1 MGGKMPNDKMNEENL
16 ANNNEEN
23 NNGQAIPEG
32 GRPFNGGNMGEAPNN
47 INNPNGNMDNKIP
60 NMGNMP
66 TQENIQ
72 EAMKI
77 LNNRDYSSLSEEEKK
92 QLNDLGISEE
102 NINMFNN
109 IPKQGERGEVRE
121 TFNKT
126 YYVIFGVVLLTLL
139 ISLVFVTKYKRKRY

>member
-1 MGGKMPNDKMNEENL
+1 
-16 ANNNEEN
+16 
-23 NNGQAIPEG
+23 
-32 GRPFNGGNMGEAPNN
+32 
-47 INNPNGNMDNKIP
+47 MDNKIP

-109 IPKQGERGEVRE
+109 IPKQVERGEVRE

>member
-1 MGGKMPNDKMNEENL
+1 
-16 ANNNEEN
+16 
-23 NNGQAIPEG
+23 
-32 GRPFNGGNMGEAPNN
+32 
-47 INNPNGNMDNKIP
+47 
-60 NMGNMP
+60 MGNMP

-77 LNNRDYSSLSEEEKK
+77 LNNRDYSSLSEEEK

-121 TFNKT
+121 AFNKT
-126 YYVIFGVVLLTLL
+126 YYVILGGVILTLL